1 MAKTN
6 KNDIQKGVGLHARRV
21 IAYVVLIIISF
32 FCLFWF
38 YIMFI
43 NATMQFSE
51 IKRTVTIRIY
61 RDSKYKPVK
70 KLEQSGARNAS
81 NLVWNVQQS
90 DHRRLLSSALYIFL
104 NHDCICDPC
113 V

>member
-32 FCLFWF
+32 FCLFLVLH
-38 YIMFI
+38 YVYQC
-43 NATMQFSE
+43 NQ
-51 IKRTVTIRIY
+51 IKRRVTIRIY
-61 RDSKYKPVK
+61 RDSKYEPVK

-90 DHRRLLSSALYIFL
+90 DHRCLLSSALYIFF
-104 NHDCICDPC
+104 NHDRICDPC

>member
-32 FCLFWF
+32 FCLFW
-38 YIMFI
+38 
-43 NATMQFSE
+43 
-51 IKRTVTIRIY
+51 IY
-61 RDSKYKPVK
+61 RDSKYEPVK

-81 NLVWNVQQS
+81 NLVWHVQQS
-90 DHRRLLSSALYIFL
+90 DHRCLLSSALYIFL
-104 NHDCICDPC
+104 NHDRICDPC

>member
-43 NATMQFSE
+43 NADQVDESE
-51 IKRTVTIRIY
+51 IY
-61 RDSKYKPVK
+61 
-70 KLEQSGARNAS
+70 
-81 NLVWNVQQS
+81 
-90 DHRRLLSSALYIFL
+90 F
-104 NHDCICDPC
+104 
-113 V
+113 

>member
-6 KNDIQKGVGLHARRV
+6 TNDTQKGVGLHARRI

-43 NATMQFSE
+43 NATRSNGELQSGF
-51 IKRTVTIRIY
+51 Y
-61 RDSKYKPVK
+61 RNSKYPFAD
-70 KLEQSGARNAS
+70 KLEQSGTWNAS
-81 NLVWNVQQS
+81 NLVWNV
-90 DHRRLLSSALYIFL
+90 
-104 NHDCICDPC
+104 
-113 V
+113 

>member
-6 KNDIQKGVGLHARRV
+6 TNDTQKGVGLHARRV

-43 NATMQFSE
+43 NATRSNESYNPDLPQFQ
-51 IKRTVTIRIY
+51 V
-61 RDSKYKPVK
+61 P
-70 KLEQSGARNAS
+70 
-81 NLVWNVQQS
+81 
-90 DHRRLLSSALYIFL
+90 
-104 NHDCICDPC
+104 IC
-113 V
+113 

>member
-6 KNDIQKGVGLHARRV
+6 TNDTQKGVGLHARRI

-43 NATMQFSE
+43 NATRSNGE
-51 IKRTVTIRIY
+51 
-61 RDSKYKPVK
+61 
-70 KLEQSGARNAS
+70 LQSGFTAIPS
-81 NLVWNVQQS
+81 TNLLKTGTIWCTERFQS
-90 DHRRLLSSALYIFL
+90 GMECLT
-104 NHDCICDPC
+104 

>member
-6 KNDIQKGVGLHARRV
+6 TNDTQKGVGLHARRI

-43 NATMQFSE
+43 
-51 IKRTVTIRIY
+51 KRRVTIRIY
-61 RDSKYKPVK
+61 RDSKYEPVK

-81 NLVWNVQQS
+81 NLVWNV
-90 DHRRLLSSALYIFL
+90 
-104 NHDCICDPC
+104 
-113 V
+113 

>member
-6 KNDIQKGVGLHARRV
+6 KNDTQKGVGLHARRV

-43 NATMQFSE
+43 NATRSNGE
-51 IKRTVTIRIY
+51 
-61 RDSKYKPVK
+61 
-70 KLEQSGARNAS
+70 LQSGFTAIPSTNLLKNWNNPGARNAS
-81 NLVWNVQQS
+81 NLVWMIQQS
-90 DHRRLLSSALYIFL
+90 DHRRLLSSALYIFF